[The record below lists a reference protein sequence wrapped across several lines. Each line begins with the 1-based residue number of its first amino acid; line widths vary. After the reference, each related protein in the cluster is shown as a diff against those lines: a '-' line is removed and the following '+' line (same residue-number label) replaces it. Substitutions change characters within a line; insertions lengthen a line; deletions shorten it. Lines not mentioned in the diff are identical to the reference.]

1 MYFFYIFVV
10 TTPKIYKMNKCLQCN
25 QTLFGRKDKKYCNDF
40 CRNSYNNNLNRDKV
54 EIIRN
59 INNRLRK
66 NNRILKSLLEEGTR
80 TVDKHEL
87 SLRNFDFRY
96 ITNVDES
103 KNGTIFYVYDVGYQ
117 KLNEENYLLF
127 QE

>member
-1 MYFFYIFVV
+1 
-10 TTPKIYKMNKCLQCN
+10 MNTCLQCN
-25 QTLFGRKDKKYCNDF
+25 QTLFGRKDKKFCNDF
-40 CRNSYNNNLNRDKV
+40 CRNSYNNV
-54 EIIRN
+54 EIVRN

-66 NNRILKSLLEEGTR
+66 NNRILKTLLEEGAR
-80 TVDKHEL
+80 SVNKNEL
-87 SLRNFDFRY
+87 SLRNFDFKY

-117 KLNEENYLLF
+117 ELNEENYLLF